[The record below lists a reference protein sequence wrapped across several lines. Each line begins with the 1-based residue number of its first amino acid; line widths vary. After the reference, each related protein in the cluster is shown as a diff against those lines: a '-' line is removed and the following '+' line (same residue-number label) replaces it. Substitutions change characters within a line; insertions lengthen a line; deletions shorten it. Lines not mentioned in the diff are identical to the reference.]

1 MRTNGRV
8 SSNHGALLE
17 PMHISR
23 GYGEVLP
30 LRRVQGTE
38 LRTMVSFVL
47 GTLVSQSCWVREVVF
62 MNNIIYIVGAVV
74 IVLVI
79 LSFVGLV

>member
-1 MRTNGRV
+1 
-8 SSNHGALLE
+8 
-17 PMHISR
+17 
-23 GYGEVLP
+23 
-30 LRRVQGTE
+30 
-38 LRTMVSFVL
+38 
-47 GTLVSQSCWVREVVF
+47 